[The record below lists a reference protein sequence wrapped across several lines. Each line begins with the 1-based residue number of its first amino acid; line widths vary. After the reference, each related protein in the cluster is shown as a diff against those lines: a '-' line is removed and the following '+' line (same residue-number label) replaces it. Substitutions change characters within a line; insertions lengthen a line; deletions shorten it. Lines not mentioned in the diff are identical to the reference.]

1 METWVRRYEA
11 HVGTRLVD
19 VRRFVNFLRGG
30 MRRKRVLDVFF
41 DSSSSEDDEDD
52 QGAPG
57 LPKKKA
63 RIPPLHSIEEVP
75 LLSDLVKRYFENNG
89 QRFELIPQ
97 HENFRNYVYDC
108 FLVDI
113 FFGSYSVRLYTRY
126 SYPLEDKCSQFMKA
140 WRCLSTSTLHDD
152 TLHRIAS
159 DLFAVFDTI
168 RREHGYVRKLYSDL
182 YKEYKKEVDAIE
194 PQYGHDLTVF
204 KEASR
209 HIVLMLSVVCPKTKT
224 FRRNSFLYDI
234 LANICKFAPTI
245 RRPQFA
251 NFFNTLMIERRNPIS
266 LDVVHV
272 TDPRLEQF
280 RETNIHDF
288 ISCETTTI
296 AEHILE
302 PDREN
307 GIYVIHIDSESQ
319 IQTTTFVS
327 FDAIKMGQVFFECIS
342 ESLNASSLFLDCP
355 LVYID
360 FTWKA
365 LIVRPEWWSP
375 FKTNNEQLDAEYDA
389 SIEQYWQTIGL
400 NNSIWQLDK
409 DFGSHTVAR
418 KTSFD
423 VLMGGSM
430 VSANHCQPNNPP
442 ENLYVLTPFRFPN
455 QDGGAADLFDSS
467 SEDESPGHSSNNPID
482 LSTT

>member
-1 METWVRRYEA
+1 MDNWVRRYEA

-30 MRRKRVLDVFF
+30 MRRKRLLNALL

-52 QGAPG
+52 QGAPNSSH
-57 LPKKKA
+57 KKA
-63 RIPPLHSIEEVP
+63 RITPLHSIEEVP

-97 HENFRNYVYDC
+97 HKNFRNYVYDC

-113 FFGSYSVRLYTRY
+113 FFGSYSVRLYRY
-126 SYPLEDKCSQFMKA
+126 SYTKEDRCSQFMEA

-168 RREHGYVRKLYSDL
+168 RREHGYVRKLYFDL
-182 YKEYKKEVDAIE
+182 YTEYKKEVDAIE

-224 FRRNSFLYDI
+224 LRGNSFLHEV
-234 LANICKFAPTI
+234 LASICKFAPTI

-251 NFFNTLMIERRNPIS
+251 NFFNTLMIERRNPIY

-280 RETNIHDF
+280 RETNIYDF
-288 ISCETTTI
+288 ILCETTTI
-296 AEHILE
+296 KDHILE
-302 PDREN
+302 PDRGN
-307 GIYVIHIDSESQ
+307 GIYVIHTDSNSQ
-319 IQTTTFVS
+319 TQTATFVS
-327 FDAIKMGQVFFECIS
+327 FDAIKMGQVFFECTS
-342 ESLNASSLFLDCP
+342 KSMNPSKLLLECP

-375 FKTNNEQLDAEYDA
+375 FKTNNHELDAEYAA
-389 SIEQYWQTIGL
+389 SIEQYWQTIHL
-400 NNSIWQLDK
+400 NNSIWKLEK
-409 DFGSHTVAR
+409 ALGSYSVAR

-423 VLMGGSM
+423 VSMGGSM

-455 QDGGAADLFDSS
+455 QDGGVADLFDSS
-467 SEDESPGHSSNNPID
+467 SEDE
-482 LSTT
+482 